1 MNLAPFHGGAWTE
14 TATINLGELTVSI
27 AERVRSRRIDAG
39 AAQAIA
45 TVYADSVDRLIHQV
59 I

>member
-1 MNLAPFHGGAWTE
+1 M
-14 TATINLGELTVSI
+14 
-27 AERVRSRRIDAG
+27 RSRRIDSG

-45 TVYADSVDRLIHQV
+45 TVHADSVERLIHQV

>member
-1 MNLAPFHGGAWTE
+1 M
-14 TATINLGELTVSI
+14 
-27 AERVRSRRIDAG
+27 RSRRIDSG

-45 TVYADSVDRLIHQV
+45 TVYADSVERLIHQV